1 MKNTRTIHRGQ
12 VFYADLKND
21 GTSKQSG
28 VRPIIICSNE
38 SANKFS
44 SIVSCVSLTS
54 SKTKS
59 PLPTHIFI
67 SASESGLNLDSIALC
82 EQPLSISKSDLK
94 EYVCTLDE
102 QCMQKVSQ
110 GLKIQ
115 LAL

>member
-1 MKNTRTIHRGQ
+1 MKNTLNVHRGQ
-12 VFYADLKND
+12 VFYAELKDD
-21 GTSKQSG
+21 GSSKQSG
-28 VRPIIICSNE
+28 IRPIIICSNE
-38 SANKFS
+38 HANRFS
-44 SIVSCVSLTS
+44 SIISCVSLTS

-94 EYVCTLDE
+94 RYVCTLNE
-102 QCMQKVSQ
+102 ECMQKVSQ
-110 GLKIQ
+110 GLRIQ